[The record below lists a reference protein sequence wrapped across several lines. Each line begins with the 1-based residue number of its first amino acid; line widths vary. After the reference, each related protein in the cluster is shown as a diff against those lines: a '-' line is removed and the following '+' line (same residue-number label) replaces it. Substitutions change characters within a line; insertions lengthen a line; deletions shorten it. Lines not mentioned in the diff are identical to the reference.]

1 MRLLVS
7 LHLLLLLRVFL
18 LHLLSLLLV
27 FLFHLLLHLLLPRSV
42 LLLLLQFLMFL
53 ILLLLKF
60 LVFPYLLVIELLLLL
75 LIFLVLLLV
84 PGAGRRWTLMG
95 LNIVRMDW
103 MGILALA
110 LALVTVAISASRSV
124 RRSRRRIVI
133 PSCAGGY
140 HSAFVERRRLG
151 SSSDRR
157 LAAIYR
163 SMQLLIGA
171 RGLDVLSLR
180 GDGRN
185 VTLTHGRLLLWAGA
199 YVDTAVT
206 TVVADARG
214 IIIVHHGGVV
224 HVVDFRHV
232 HVVHGAVIIEAV
244 VVPASSLITVAEI
257 TVSIVDAAVKSYDR
271 SPKALMKNKSAATPT
286 PPTRGPQETD
296 LRGKHPRARHPVVVI
311 AILVPGP
318 VTGRPDISF
327 GGAGGLFV
335 NWQFRRSKRHRYPNA
350 DLCEA
355 RA

>member
-7 LHLLLLLRVFL
+7 LQLLLLLRVFL

-27 FLFHLLLHLLLPRSV
+27 FLFHLLLHLLLPLSV

-60 LVFPYLLVIELLLLL
+60 LVFPCLLVVELLLLL

-95 LNIVRMDW
+95 LEIVRMDGT
-103 MGILALA
+103 GIGVGIA
-110 LALVTVAISASRSV
+110 TGIAISASRSV
-124 RRSRRRIVI
+124 RRPRRRIVI
-133 PSCAGGY
+133 PSCSGGY

-185 VTLTHGRLLLWAGA
+185 VTLTCGRLLL
-199 YVDTAVT
+199 
-206 TVVADARG
+206 
-214 IIIVHHGGVV
+214 
-224 HVVDFRHV
+224 
-232 HVVHGAVIIEAV
+232 
-244 VVPASSLITVAEI
+244 
-257 TVSIVDAAVKSYDR
+257 
-271 SPKALMKNKSAATPT
+271 
-286 PPTRGPQETD
+286 
-296 LRGKHPRARHPVVVI
+296 
-311 AILVPGP
+311 
-318 VTGRPDISF
+318 
-327 GGAGGLFV
+327 
-335 NWQFRRSKRHRYPNA
+335 
-350 DLCEA
+350 
-355 RA
+355 

>member
-1 MRLLVS
+1 MRLLAS
-7 LHLLLLLRVFL
+7 LLLLLLCVFL
-18 LHLLSLLLV
+18 FHLLSLLLV

-75 LIFLVLLLV
+75 LIFLVLRLV

-103 MGILALA
+103 MGIGIGIGIGIG
-110 LALVTVAISASRSV
+110 VAISATRSV

-157 LAAIYR
+157 LAAIHR

-185 VTLTHGRLLLWAGA
+185 VTLTHGRLFLRAGA
-199 YVDTAVT
+199 YVDTAVAT
-206 TVVADARG
+206 IVADAWG

-232 HVVHGAVIIEAV
+232 HVVHGAVVIEAV
-244 VVPASSLITVAEI
+244 VVPASSLITVAGI
-257 TVSIVDAAVKSYDR
+257 TVSIINAPVKSYDR

-318 VTGRPDISF
+318 VSGRPDIPF
-327 GGAGGLFV
+327 GGADGLFV
-335 NWQFRRSKRHRYPNA
+335 NW
-350 DLCEA
+350 
-355 RA
+355 

>member
-7 LHLLLLLRVFL
+7 LQLLLLLRVFL

-75 LIFLVLLLV
+75 LIFLVLRLV

-103 MGILALA
+103 MGTGIG
-110 LALVTVAISASRSV
+110 VGVAISAARSV

-199 YVDTAVT
+199 YVNTAVT
-206 TVVADARG
+206 TVVADARSVV
-214 IIIVHHGGVV
+214 IVHHRGVV

-232 HVVHGAVIIEAV
+232 HVVHGAVVIEAV
-244 VVPASSLITVAEI
+244 VVPASSLITVAGI
-257 TVSIVDAAVKSYDR
+257 TVSIINAPVKSYDR
-271 SPKALMKNKSAATPT
+271 SPKAFMKNKSAAAPT

-318 VTGRPDISF
+318 VSGRPDISF
-327 GGAGGLFV
+327 GGADGLFV
-335 NWQFRRSKRHRYPNA
+335 NW
-350 DLCEA
+350 
-355 RA
+355 